1 MDWNR
6 VRDSPSK
13 VELNMSDN
21 RDEVDSLV
29 AAWRRE
35 RPDLDVAPLE
45 VLSRVTRL
53 ARQLDIAR
61 RAAFAEHGLETWGF
75 DVLAALRRA
84 GTPYQLTPGQLIHE
98 NLVTSGTIT
107 NRLDR
112 LESDGLLARHPD
124 PSDGRGTLVRITN
137 KGIAVVDA
145 ALVDLLNREKE
156 LLQSLNGDERA
167 ELARFL
173 SRMLTQFE
181 SESGE

>member
-1 MDWNR
+1 MN
-6 VRDSPSK
+6 
-13 VELNMSDN
+13 
-21 RDEVDSLV
+21 DEVDLLV
-29 AAWRRE
+29 AAWKRE

-45 VLSRVTRL
+45 VLSRITRL

-124 PSDGRGTLVRITN
+124 PSDGRGTLVRLSN
-137 KGIAVVDA
+137 KGITVVDA
-145 ALVDLLNREKE
+145 ALEDLLNREKE
-156 LLQSLNGDERA
+156 LLKSLKGIERE
-167 ELARFL
+167 ELAKYL
-173 SRMLTQFE
+173 SRMLYQFE
-181 SESGE
+181 

>member
-1 MDWNR
+1 MN
-6 VRDSPSK
+6 
-13 VELNMSDN
+13 
-21 RDEVDSLV
+21 DEVDLLV
-29 AAWRRE
+29 AAWKRE

-45 VLSRVTRL
+45 VLSRITRL

-84 GTPYQLTPGQLIHE
+84 GSPYQLTPGQLIHE

-124 PSDGRGTLVRITN
+124 PSDGRGTLVRLSN
-137 KGIAVVDA
+137 KGITVVDA
-145 ALVDLLNREKE
+145 ALEDLLNREKV
-156 LLQSLNGDERA
+156 LLKSLKGIERE
-167 ELARFL
+167 ELAKYL
-173 SRMLTQFE
+173 SRMLYQFE
-181 SESGE
+181 

>member
-1 MDWNR
+1 MN
-6 VRDSPSK
+6 
-13 VELNMSDN
+13 
-21 RDEVDSLV
+21 DEVDLLV
-29 AAWRRE
+29 AAWKRE

-45 VLSRVTRL
+45 VLSRITRL

-61 RAAFAEHGLETWGF
+61 RAAFAEHGLEIWGF

-124 PSDGRGTLVRITN
+124 PSDGRGTLVRLSN
-137 KGIAVVDA
+137 KGITVVDA
-145 ALVDLLNREKE
+145 ALEDLLNREKE
-156 LLQSLNGDERA
+156 LLKSLKGIERE
-167 ELARFL
+167 ELAKYL
-173 SRMLTQFE
+173 SRMLYQFE
-181 SESGE
+181 

>member
-1 MDWNR
+1 
-6 VRDSPSK
+6 
-13 VELNMSDN
+13 MSDN

-124 PSDGRGTLVRITN
+124 PSDGRGTLVRITY

-156 LLQSLNGDERA
+156 LLQSLKSDERA

>member
-1 MDWNR
+1 MN
-6 VRDSPSK
+6 
-13 VELNMSDN
+13 
-21 RDEVDSLV
+21 DEVDLLV
-29 AAWRRE
+29 AAWKRE

-45 VLSRVTRL
+45 VLSRITRL

-84 GTPYQLTPGQLIHE
+84 GSPYQLTPGQLIHE

-124 PSDGRGTLVRITN
+124 PSDGRGTLVRLSN
-137 KGIAVVDA
+137 KGITVVDA
-145 ALVDLLNREKE
+145 ALEDLLNREKE
-156 LLQSLNGDERA
+156 LLKSLKGVERE
-167 ELARFL
+167 ELAKYL
-173 SRMLTQFE
+173 SRMLYQFE
-181 SESGE
+181 